1 MKKILFASVTVI
13 ALIVSLVSCVN
24 SETKTETDHYLPSG
38 ETGATVMQSTNN
50 DYTSESFL
58 NTSCETTDALSAT
71 TDITQ
76 SSISSA
82 SVSDTDIADDPYLNW
97 RGGKDFATETYD
109 LNLSEQEFSD
119 WLNGISDKTVFD
131 VPDNENEQFIS
142 LYDHP
147 MYESIRE
154 MILQRNMQKNILI
167 VLSDGEKLP
176 VYEKN
181 ISFEFKDTSLF
192 SIEYTLSYKESYMY
206 CDCTY
211 FDKKYDAV
219 LSEGFLALR
228 NEFYD
233 YKGAT
238 LWFPSDYEIND
249 YSKEKIKIFDY
260 DSGTAV
266 EVEVYKRKYDKQ
278 YTVGDIEP
286 HTEYFFIYKDCMI
299 RMDFH
304 NFNEE
309 ELKTFG
315 FIGVD
320 YGKYNPKRVWWK

>member
-154 MILQRNMQKNILI
+154 MILQRNMKKNILI
-167 VLSDGEKLP
+167 VL
-176 VYEKN
+176 
-181 ISFEFKDTSLF
+181 
-192 SIEYTLSYKESYMY
+192 
-206 CDCTY
+206 
-211 FDKKYDAV
+211 
-219 LSEGFLALR
+219 
-228 NEFYD
+228 
-233 YKGAT
+233 
-238 LWFPSDYEIND
+238 
-249 YSKEKIKIFDY
+249 
-260 DSGTAV
+260 
-266 EVEVYKRKYDKQ
+266 
-278 YTVGDIEP
+278 
-286 HTEYFFIYKDCMI
+286 
-299 RMDFH
+299 
-304 NFNEE
+304 
-309 ELKTFG
+309 
-315 FIGVD
+315 
-320 YGKYNPKRVWWK
+320 